1 MFFIVSYCIK
11 NYLQHAKII
20 KKVYC
25 KQQFKQKTKEI
36 PSFFNFSRAA
46 SAFFC
51 SQTTH
56 FLLSKEK
63 FLPLYLS
70 FAAQKYYLCAG
81 NESHNSITQ

>member
-11 NYLQHAKII
+11 NYVQRAKII

-25 KQQFKQKTKEI
+25 KQQFKQKTKEM

-51 SQTTH
+51 SCFMQ
-56 FLLSKEK
+56 
-63 FLPLYLS
+63 FLP
-70 FAAQKYYLCAG
+70 F
-81 NESHNSITQ
+81 